1 MQSSK
6 GKAQSSMEFVIT
18 FAIAFMILLPVIYI
32 FHNYS
37 TDSTQ
42 HRDYSMVNVIGNDIV
57 NAAESVYYMGNPAR
71 LTLVE
76 TMPTGI
82 KLIHIESN
90 WTKDINEL
98 VFQFFSGENVSFFC
112 NLIFCIIL

>member
-1 MQSSK
+1 
-6 GKAQSSMEFVIT
+6 
-18 FAIAFMILLPVIYI
+18 
-32 FHNYS
+32 
-37 TDSTQ
+37 
-42 HRDYSMVNVIGNDIV
+42 MVNVIGNDIV

-112 NLIFCIIL
+112 NVNINESFNNASFTQGIKKIVLDSANDSVYKWVEIKIE